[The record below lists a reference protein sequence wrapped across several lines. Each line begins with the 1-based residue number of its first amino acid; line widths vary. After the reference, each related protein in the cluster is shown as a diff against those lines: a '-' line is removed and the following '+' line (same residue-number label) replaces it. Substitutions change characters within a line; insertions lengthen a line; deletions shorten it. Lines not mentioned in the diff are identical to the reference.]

1 MCCHTQGSCRQDNR
15 VIAKEEKE
23 EEITSVNQ
31 KNLTKKRSK
40 GFVWSLN
47 RSR

>member
-15 VIAKEEKE
+15 VIAKEEEEEEE

-31 KNLTKKRSK
+31 
-40 GFVWSLN
+40 FF
-47 RSR
+47 